1 MEKDKEASVKQHALG
16 TKILMALVCLAV
28 LAYFGIQA
36 YQTLADPMML
46 AVAYTYQV
54 EDSISVTGYVARNEV
69 VLPDSGGGLLRLTR
83 SEGER
88 VAAGGRVAQ
97 VYADQASLDR
107 QMEIDRLQTQLD
119 QLHYAAEAISASE
132 VSIQLDSQITQRL
145 LAMRRAVAAG
155 RINSAEENLL
165 ELKALVLRRDYTYT
179 DAEELKTQ
187 TAAMESQL
195 KTLKAQAGASVRSI
209 TASQSGVYSAVVDG
223 YESVLTAE
231 TVKTLTP
238 SSLTG
243 LQPAAV
249 SSDVGRLILGDAWY
263 YVASLPV
270 ADGKRLA
277 EGDTETLRFAK
288 GVDRDLAVTVQSISE
303 EENGRVAV
311 VFRGTTYL
319 PELTLLRQQTAD
331 VILSTVTGIRVPQ
344 QAVRVDENGV
354 TGIYCVVGAAARFKP
369 VSVLWSSSDGYVVVR
384 SQGEKERVLR
394 PGDKV
399 ILSAAGLEDG
409 TVVNYGG

>member
-1 MEKDKEASVKQHALG
+1 MQKDKEASVKQHALG
-16 TKILMALVCLAV
+16 TKILMTLVCLAV
-28 LAYFGIQA
+28 LAYFGIQI
-36 YQTLADPMML
+36 YQTLADPMIM

-179 DAEELKTQ
+179 DAEELKAQ

-195 KTLKAQAGASVRSI
+195 KTLKAQAGTSVRSI
-209 TASQSGVYSAVVDG
+209 TASRSGVYSAVVDG

-231 TVKTLTP
+231 TVGTLTP

-249 SSDVGRLILGDAWY
+249 SSDVGRLIFGDAWY
-263 YVASLPV
+263 YVASLSA
-270 ADGKRLA
+270 ADGKRLT
-277 EGDTETLRFAK
+277 EGASETLRFAK
-288 GVDRDLAVTVQSISE
+288 GVDRDLAVTIQSISE

-369 VSVLWSSSDGYVVVR
+369 VAVLWSSSDGYVVVR

-409 TVVNYGG
+409 TVVSYGG